1 MRCKL
6 KSGVKS
12 DRFIQMHGQSGR
24 LPSPKRPAVQGRDH
38 GIPVTV
44 GMLAIFGL
52 IMIYS
57 ASSYT
62 AQKELS
68 DSFYFVKKQLLGLG
82 VGIVAFVCLALFDY
96 RKFPE
101 YAIPILIGSAVLL
114 GMVFVPFVGVESL
127 GARRWI
133 GVGSFTLQPSEV
145 AKFGYVIFCACYLSK
160 SEHRI
165 RTVRGMLPILLTGLT
180 MCALILAEP
189 NMSIT
194 VCVAVTMMIM
204 LFVGGARIK
213 HLVLMALPLLICVP
227 LLILAEPYRMKR
239 LLAFLDPWA
248 SPKNEGYQLIQS
260 LYALGSGG
268 WFGVGLFQSRQ
279 KYEFLPF
286 AESDFIFSVI
296 GEELGLVGCLAVIG
310 LFLFLICRGI
320 LIAVRAKDRLGCY
333 LALGIIGVIAVQV
346 LVNIAV
352 VTGSI
357 PPTGLPLPFI
367 SYGGSSLAVF
377 LGASGILY
385 RISGG

>member
-1 MRCKL
+1 M
-6 KSGVKS
+6 KSISKQ
-12 DRFIQMHGQSGR
+12 DRFGR
-24 LPSPKRPAVQGRDH
+24 IYNRAGKLSALERTPVRGCDH
-38 GIPVTV
+38 RIPVLV
-44 GMLAIFGL
+44 GILALFGVV
-52 IMIYS
+52 MIYS

-62 AQKELS
+62 ARKELA

-82 VGIVAFVCLALFDY
+82 AGSVAFVFFALFDY
-96 RKFPE
+96 RKFPK
-101 YAIPILIGSAVLL
+101 YAIPILVGSAVLL
-114 GMVFVPFVGVESL
+114 ALVFVPFIGVESL
-127 GARRWI
+127 GAKRWI
-133 GVGSFTLQPSEV
+133 GFGSFTIQPSEV

-160 SEHRI
+160 SEYRI
-165 RTVRGMLPILLTGLT
+165 RTFRGMLPVILTGL
-180 MCALILAEP
+180 MLCCLILAEP

-194 VCVAVTMMIM
+194 VCVAMTMMIL
-204 LFVGGARIK
+204 LFVGGARVK
-213 HLVLMALPLLICVP
+213 HLALMALPLLLCIP
-227 LLILAEPYRMKR
+227 LLIVAEPYRMKR

-296 GEELGLVGCLAVIG
+296 GEELGLIGCLAVIG
-310 LFLFLICRGI
+310 LFLFLIYLGI
-320 LIAVRAKDRLGCY
+320 RIAINAKDRLGGY
-333 LALGIIGVIAVQV
+333 LAAGIVGVIAVQV
-346 LVNIAV
+346 LINIAV

>member
-1 MRCKL
+1 MRAREKVHKKVSL
-6 KSGVKS
+6 LTIPETSAVRKRDPWIPILVGV
-12 DRFIQMHGQSGR
+12 
-24 LPSPKRPAVQGRDH
+24 LAV
-38 GIPVTV
+38 
-44 GMLAIFGL
+44 FGV

-68 DSFYFVKKQLLGLG
+68 DSFYFVKKQLLGLV
-82 VGIVAFVCLALFDY
+82 VGIVAFVFFAMFDY
-96 RKFPE
+96 RKFPKF
-101 YAIPILIGSAVLL
+101 ALWILIGSAVLL
-114 GMVFVPFVGVESL
+114 ALVFVPFIGVESL
-127 GARRWI
+127 GAKRWI

-160 SEHRI
+160 SEYRI
-165 RTVRGMLPILLTGLT
+165 QTFRGVLPVVLTGLAL
-180 MCALILAEP
+180 CGLILAEP

-194 VCVAVTMMIM
+194 VCVAMTMMIM
-204 LFVGGARIK
+204 LFVGGAKIK
-213 HLVLMALPLLICVP
+213 HLVIMALPLLICIPV
-227 LLILAEPYRMKR
+227 LILAEPYRMKR

-296 GEELGLVGCLAVIG
+296 GEELGLIGCLAVIG
-310 LFLFLICRGI
+310 LFLFLIYRGI
-320 LIAVRAKDRLGCY
+320 RIAVRAKDRLGCY
-333 LALGIIGVIAVQV
+333 LAVGIVSVIAVQV

-367 SYGGSSLAVF
+367 SYGGRSPAGF
-377 LGASGILY
+377 LGGSGILY
-385 RISGG
+385 RNRGG

>member
-1 MRCKL
+1 MKAISKPDQFKKRLHNRAGKL
-6 KSGVKS
+6 PALE
-12 DRFIQMHGQSGR
+12 QS
-24 LPSPKRPAVQGRDH
+24 AAQGRDH
-38 GIPVTV
+38 WIPALVGI
-44 GMLAIFGL
+44 LAIFGV

-82 VGIVAFVCLALFDY
+82 VGIAAFVFFALFDY
-96 RKFPE
+96 RKFPK
-101 YAIPILIGSAVLL
+101 YAIWILIGSAVLL
-114 GMVFVPFVGVESL
+114 ALVFVPFIGVESL
-127 GARRWI
+127 GAKRWI
-133 GVGSFTLQPSEV
+133 GFGSFTIQPSEV

-160 SEHRI
+160 SEYRI
-165 RTVRGMLPILLTGLT
+165 QTFRGVLPIILTGLAL
-180 MCALILAEP
+180 CGLILAEP

-194 VCVAVTMMIM
+194 VCVAMTMMIM

-213 HLVLMALPLLICVP
+213 HLVIMALPLLLCIP

-296 GEELGLVGCLAVIG
+296 GEELGLIGCLMVIG
-310 LFLFLICRGI
+310 LFLFLIYRGI
-320 LIAVRAKDRLGCY
+320 RIAIRAKDRLGCY
-333 LALGIIGVIAVQV
+333 LAVGIVSVIAVQV

-385 RISGG
+385 RISAG